1 MSLNQNNKVP
11 NLTKTKNIDSYDDVF
26 DVVVCGFGGAGGCAA
41 IEAANKGA
49 KVLLLERASDGGGS
63 TALSSCE
70 MYLGGSGGTSLQ
82 RACGFEDTTENMISY
97 LKACLEEKGDYEKI
111 KLYAENAADHFEWVK
126 SLGVPYKEEAHLG
139 RIVVPETNQSL
150 LFTGN
155 ERIYPFLDHAKPIPR
170 GHVPSHEGDFGG
182 KIFFDALKT
191 KVISQGVH
199 MSCDSRLLSLIVDEH
214 NIIQGVTF
222 KKDNELSHVRAKN
235 GVVLTTGG
243 FVMNEEMIKKYLPF
257 QSKFA
262 APYGNPWDE
271 GDGIQIGQA
280 MGANV
285 INMDE
290 AFFGVYFY
298 PPESLTYGIF
308 INNHGERFVNEDSYG
323 ARIGFYCSQQP
334 KQQIFMLVQDEDFKH
349 SIYMDRLPIIAVA
362 ETIEELENE
371 AGFKKGSLIETV
383 KTYNEYSKNGEDK
396 DFRKHPDWLKPITK
410 PPYAIIDYSFKHQS
424 SPAYSD
430 KSGPLMFTLGGLE
443 TLPSGEVLNKKGKII
458 PKLFAAGRTTAG
470 LPRSGKG
477 YASGMSVGDATFFG
491 RMAGISAAK
500 STEDIELS
508 LNKD

>member
-1 MSLNQNNKVP
+1 MSLKQNNKVP

-155 ERIYPFLDHAKPIPR
+155 ERIYPFLDNAKPIPR

-199 MSCDSRLLSLIVDEH
+199 MSCDSRLLGLIVDEH

-308 INNHGERFVNEDSYG
+308 INNLGERFVNEDSYG

>member
-1 MSLNQNNKVP
+1 MSLKQNNKVP

-191 KVISQGVH
+191 KVISEGVH
-199 MSCDSRLLSLIVDEH
+199 MSCDSRLLGLIVDEH

-308 INNHGERFVNEDSYG
+308 INNLGERFVNEDSYG

-500 STEDIELS
+500 STEDIELN

>member
-1 MSLNQNNKVP
+1 MSLKQNNKVP

-155 ERIYPFLDHAKPIPR
+155 ERIYPFLDNAKPIPR

-199 MSCDSRLLSLIVDEH
+199 MSCDSRLLGLIVDEH

-308 INNHGERFVNEDSYG
+308 INNLGERFVNEDSYG

-500 STEDIELS
+500 STEDIELN

>member
-1 MSLNQNNKVP
+1 MSLKQNNKVP

-191 KVISQGVH
+191 KVISEGVH
-199 MSCDSRLLSLIVDEH
+199 MSCDSRLLGLIVDEH

-308 INNHGERFVNEDSYG
+308 INNLGERFVNEDSYG

>member
-1 MSLNQNNKVP
+1 MSLKQNNKVP

-500 STEDIELS
+500 STEDIELN